1 MGEQVDDR
9 IRQIVDERSEAVR
22 CGKFGPIDLSR
33 VLAELVCLCCRGL
46 SPGFCPRLCGSV

>member
-33 VLAELVCLCCRGL
+33 VLAELVLVMEEVDERE
-46 SPGFCPRLCGSV
+46 